1 MAVLRSVL
9 PHLRLLV
16 CLALHFSPA
25 FSASDNDSCVIFDK
39 VFSSDTLGIN
49 ITEANIADGYTTY
62 TVTIPVNN
70 SVRAVILKAVT
81 QSNDTVGTWV
91 GATEGCNG
99 TSFYDVTHPNNSA
112 IQTTWKVPESE
123 DLTTVD
129 LQVFRVIN
137 RTALVSSVSLEQ
149 TMTSAILT
157 PALPTISETIQTT
170 TMTIAKN
177 SAMTTV
183 NNSAMTTA
191 NNSTM
196 TTAKTTAMTTAN
208 NSTMTT
214 AKPTAKTTAMT
225 TNLAIST
232 LSSPLAATLHIM
244 LVFLISK
251 LLF

>member
-1 MAVLRSVL
+1 MAVLQSVL

-16 CLALHFSPA
+16 CLALYFSPA
-25 FSASDNDSCVIFDK
+25 FSASDNDSCMIFDK

-70 SVRAVILKAVT
+70 SVRAVILKAVN

-99 TSFYDVTHPNNSA
+99 TSFYNVTHPNNSA
-112 IQTTWKVPESE
+112 IQTTWKVPDSE

-137 RTALVSSVSLEQ
+137 RTAIVSSVSLEQ

-170 TMTIAKN
+170 AK
-177 SAMTTV
+177 TT
-183 NNSAMTTA
+183 AMTTA
-191 NNSTM
+191 
-196 TTAKTTAMTTAN
+196 KPTAMTTAN

-214 AKPTAKTTAMT
+214 AKPTAMTTAKTTAMT

-232 LSSPLAATLHIM
+232 LSSPLAATLHIL